1 MEENTLNSSFMLLS
15 ELGPLWPNI
24 QYITMSCPARLMVWP
39 YNLLV
44 HGGINMRTFSFTVLV
59 CLTSTSFTYAQ
70 TREQSLAK
78 EAGTVLAEVMR
89 VPEKGIP
96 TSLLNEAQ
104 AIMIFPNVVKAG
116 FIVAGRI
123 GHGVVLTRNQQGMWG
138 YPVMLT
144 ITGGSIGGQI
154 GVQATDLVLIFKSKR
169 GVDSILQGKQLTLGA
184 DASIS
189 AGPVGR
195 DIAAGTD
202 TSFRTEILS
211 WSRSRG
217 LFAGIALD
225 GSKVKIDHGAN
236 TSLYGS
242 PAPPVEVILN
252 GQSATVPAPAFELRN
267 QLAQLAPPPQ
277 PKK

>member
-1 MEENTLNSSFMLLS
+1 MK
-15 ELGPLWPNI
+15 
-24 QYITMSCPARLMVWP
+24 RL
-39 YNLLV
+39 
-44 HGGINMRTFSFTVLV
+44 SFTVLV
-59 CLTSTSFTYAQ
+59 CLTATSITYAQ
-70 TREQSLAK
+70 VREQSLVK
-78 EAGTVLAEVMR
+78 DAGAVLTEVMR

-96 TSLLNEAQ
+96 QSLLAEAQ

-116 FIVAGRI
+116 FIVAGRH
-123 GHGVVLTRNQQGMWG
+123 GHGVVLTRNQQGVWG
-138 YPVMLT
+138 YPVVLT

-154 GVQATDLVLIFKSKR
+154 GVQATDLVLVFKSRR

-225 GSKVKIDHGAN
+225 GSKVKIDHSSN
-236 TSLYGS
+236 TAFYGN
-242 PAPPVEVILN
+242 PAPPIEVILN
-252 GQSATVPAPAFELRN
+252 GQLATMPAAANDLRN
-267 QLAQLAPPPQ
+267 QLVQLAPPPA